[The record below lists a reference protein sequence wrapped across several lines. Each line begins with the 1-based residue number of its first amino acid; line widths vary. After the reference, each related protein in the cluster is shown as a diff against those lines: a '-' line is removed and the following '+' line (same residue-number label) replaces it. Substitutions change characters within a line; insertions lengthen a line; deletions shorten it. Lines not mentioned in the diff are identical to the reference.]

1 MKNKIRYLIALVVLP
16 SLLSACVVVPVD
28 DYYRGHHHGGYYD
41 DYGGRYGRGPYGH
54 RR

>member
-1 MKNKIRYLIALVVLP
+1 MKKKIRYLIALVVLP

-28 DYYRGHHHGGYYD
+28 DFYGGHRHGGYYG
-41 DYGGRYGRGPYGH
+41 DYDGRYSRGSYGY

>member
-1 MKNKIRYLIALVVLP
+1 MKKKIRYLIALVVLP

-28 DYYRGHHHGGYYD
+28 DYYRGHHGGYYD
-41 DYGGRYGRGPYGH
+41 DYGGRYGRGPYGY